1 MNQQSTALGLN
12 PVSEATK
19 SPSIGWTGAILLV
32 FNCRTIGQCSIQFEN
47 YVVLIGGTGASYE
60 TSVAVYDD
68 SGFQYNLPNLQ
79 NKRTGHACGYYYKDG
94 DLVKYHTQCL
104 RLFFNTEIF
113 RFFKEIKS
121 SPDSQSVLSLLTLF
135 ETGGCST
142 LPYRKQGRFTY
153 RKLGNFIL
161 PKVSD

>member
-1 MNQQSTALGLN
+1 MFVLPKQNNRSHKI
-12 PVSEATK
+12 PVYCE
-19 SPSIGWTGAILLV
+19 WTGAVLLV
-32 FNCRTIGQCSIQFEN
+32 FNCRTIGQWSIQFEN

-104 RLFFNTEIF
+104 RFF
-113 RFFKEIKS
+113 
-121 SPDSQSVLSLLTLF
+121 L
-135 ETGGCST
+135 
-142 LPYRKQGRFTY
+142 Y
-153 RKLGNFIL
+153 
-161 PKVSD
+161 